1 MRTEIQQDENKQEII
16 QREAHQRSEG
26 KRTNQILL
34 EDNIAGF
41 LCYLAGIIT
50 GILFLLLK
58 PDSSFVRFFAW
69 QSIMVS
75 IFISVLGIIITII
88 DFIFAYI
95 PIIGWIV
102 GFFLTLIYS
111 VGTLALWIL
120 LMITAYQGKE
130 ISIPLAGQIA
140 RHLTDNQ

>member
-16 QREAHQRSEG
+16 QREAHQRSKG
-26 KRTNQILL
+26 KRTNQIHL

-75 IFISVLGIIITII
+75 IFISVLGIIIAII

-120 LMITAYQGKE
+120 LMVTAYQGKE

-140 RHLTDNQ
+140 RHLTNNQ